1 MKKKFLFNIICN
13 LFVVFFILG
22 SNYNTNA
29 QNILQVGIPIDFSD
43 GNEYDPAFSNDGELL
58 AFVSDKSGRFQLY
71 LSKKSGKDSWSEPE
85 AIIEINEFNGGKGNI
100 RHPAF
105 NYDASILYY
114 SADFNKDS
122 SDIDIFYSKRLN
134 GNWSAPSN
142 MGAPINSI
150 SYDGQPSISADDLT
164 LYFVRNKTDNPGN
177 SSSCKKIVYSQK
189 LLNGDWTEP
198 EELPVP
204 INVDCEA
211 NPRIGLDNKTLY
223 FSSTRE
229 GGKGG
234 LDIYRTKLI
243 AKNVWIPAESIDTMN
258 TINNDYAPTFFF
270 DNDVPYYAIEVVGKD
285 KVSSSLYKL
294 SLLPQ
299 YLVGKNIKVS
309 GKIIELSSQQ
319 PIDAILNVYDP
330 VTSRLISKYS
340 NNPKTGEYQLF
351 LPFGNNYQI
360 DFSKAD
366 YSHTFIN
373 FEAAN
378 IKKNEEIVKDIT
390 LYKDVKLILN
400 VFDEEIFKPIN
411 ATIVIRNSKNETINP
426 IIEKIDN
433 GRYLINIP
441 LNDEY
446 QFTITAEYFETL
458 GFAFDLKGI
467 VQFDEFEKDA
477 ELKVKKVDF
486 EIAISDEETQT
497 GLPVEVIIT
506 NLESNEVIRTTA
518 TADSDG
524 KYIIKLRDGDSYNV
538 SVSPKGYSFYNTT
551 VNLKKK
557 DAPKKLDVK
566 LKQLK
571 EDTKLTLNSIT
582 FESNSAELKESS
594 YSELD
599 RVVKLMTD
607 NPDIKIEISAHT
619 DNAGSDAY
627 NLRLS
632 KRRANSVM
640 TYMLEKKIPT
650 SRMVSQ
656 GYGESKPIY
665 ANDTDENKAMNRR
678 VELKIVKIQ

>member
-1 MKKKFLFNIICN
+1 MKKKFLFNLICN
-13 LFVVFFILG
+13 LFVVFFTLG
-22 SNYNTNA
+22 SIYKTNA

-43 GNEYDPAFSNDGELL
+43 GNEYDPAFSNDGKLL
-58 AFVSDKSGRFQLY
+58 AFISNKFGRFQLY
-71 LSKKSGKDSWSEPE
+71 LSKNTGKDSWSEPE
-85 AIIEINEFNGGKGNI
+85 AIIEINDFNDGKGNI
-100 RHPAF
+100 RYPAF
-105 NYDASILYY
+105 NYDASIIYY

-122 SDIDIFYSKRLN
+122 TDIDIFYSKRLN
-134 GNWSAPSN
+134 GNWSPPIK
-142 MGAPINSI
+142 MGEPINST
-150 SYDGQPSISADDLT
+150 SYDGQPSISADDKT
-164 LYFVRNKTDNPGN
+164 LYFVRNKSENQGSN
-177 SSSCKKIVYSQK
+177 SVCKQIVYSQK
-189 LLNGDWTEP
+189 LLKGEWTVP
-198 EELPVP
+198 EELPIP
-204 INVDCEA
+204 INVECEV
-211 NPRIGLDNKTLY
+211 NPKIGLDNKTLY

-234 LDIYRTKLI
+234 FDIYRTKLL
-243 AKNVWIPAESIDTMN
+243 AKNVWIPAESIDTLN
-258 TINNDYAPTFFF
+258 TLNNDYTPTFSF
-270 DNDVPYYAIEVVGKD
+270 DSDVPFYAIEIVD
-285 KVSSSLYKL
+285 KEKTSSSLYR
-294 SLLPQ
+294 SNLLPQ
-299 YLVGKNIKVS
+299 FLVGKNIKLS
-309 GKIIELSSQQ
+309 GKIIELSSQE
-319 PIDAILNVYDP
+319 PIDATLNVYDP

-340 NNPKTGEYQLF
+340 NNPKTGEYQIF

-360 DFSKAD
+360 DFSKTD

-373 FEAAN
+373 FEATN

-390 LYKDVKLILN
+390 LYKDVRLILN
-400 VFDEEIFKPIN
+400 IFDEEIFKPID
-411 ATIVIRNSKNETINP
+411 ATIEIRNSKNEIINP
-426 IIEKIDN
+426 KTEKIND

-446 QFTITAEYFETL
+446 KFTLNAEYFETL
-458 GFAFDLKGI
+458 SFTFDLKGI

-486 EIAISDEETQT
+486 EIEISDEETQT

-518 TADSDG
+518 AADSDG

-640 TYMLEKKIPT
+640 SYMLEKKITT
-650 SRMVSQ
+650 SRMISQ